1 VIIASTSQKIK
12 IFSYLGT
19 AKLRNE
25 RLQKITCANIGLEN
39 NNRVIKTD
47 IQDNQVVLGAI
58 FCLAELET
66 VAMLTEHDGA
76 CLLPIAG
83 LICGIIGA
91 KSEKIQGIL
100 NRRP

>member
-1 VIIASTSQKIK
+1 MIIASTSQKIK
-12 IFSYLGT
+12 IFSSLGT
-19 AKLRNE
+19 ARYLTGK
-25 RLQKITCANIGLEN
+25 LQKITCANIGLEN
-39 NNRVIKTD
+39 NRVIKTELN
-47 IQDNQVVLGAI
+47 DNQVVLGAI

-66 VAMLTEHDGA
+66 VAMVTEHDGA

-100 NRRP
+100 NRRQ

>member
-1 VIIASTSQKIK
+1 VIIASTSQKIQ

-25 RLQKITCANIGLEN
+25 RLQKIICVNIGFK

-66 VAMLTEHDGA
+66 VAMLTDNDGA
-76 CLLPIAG
+76 FFMPIAG